1 MSRSTPDTDAAR
13 HANRPAAKGPG
24 NRAASSA
31 TLVDFLGH
39 VDVLAG
45 VPTELREELAAD
57 AVPVELSAGEWLF
70 RAGDPGSSAYVVRTG
85 RLEVIAESG
94 VVIGEVKRGG
104 VIGELALLR
113 EEARAASV
121 RARRDTELFE
131 LNGETFVRLL
141 REVPEFAVSLTRE
154 LAGQLAATRP
164 IAPPR
169 ASPVTIAVVAL
180 DSGAPARQ
188 VTARLAEGL
197 SRYGS
202 LAHLDD
208 SDADRPSG
216 DLPAIL
222 ESAERAHDRVLLEG
236 HGHLPDDPWN
246 GFCLREADLVVGIGS
261 GRPDTAWLGHAAE
274 LQGCELL
281 VAGGLLPEDIL
292 GYVRSRVRS
301 TSGRALPSCSRPPTR
316 SRADLPAGR
325 WDWCSRV
332 AEPGH
337 SRTSAS
343 SRCSATRA
351 CASTA
356 SRASAWGASWPERW
370 RWVSSWKS
378 IYERFVRHFVA
389 ENPSNDYTLPAVA
402 VLRGRKTQRILEE
415 VMGETHIDQLPKS
428 FFCLSCDLVARK
440 PVVHR
445 TGLLREAIYASLAI
459 PGVFPPVAPGDGRL
473 LVDGGVLDN
482 LPVETMSRAHEGP
495 VIASDVT
502 AHDGRWAQSRRSGP
516 AKLNRLMVRALTGTN
531 QVLPR
536 LGETLLRT
544 FTLGSADTHA
554 AARAHAD
561 LVVVPPVG
569 GVGLM
574 DWKQLPQLR
583 EAGRAA
589 ARAVLEE
596 SPETVA
602 AWTA

>member
-1 MSRSTPDTDAAR
+1 MAR
-13 HANRPAAKGPG
+13 LVPARPG
-24 NRAASSA
+24 NGASSTA
-31 TLVDFLGH
+31 TLADFLGH

-45 VPTELREELAAD
+45 VPTELREELAAGAD
-57 AVPVELSAGEWLF
+57 PIELSAGEWLF

-131 LNGETFVRLL
+131 LNGETFARLL
-141 REVPEFAVSLTRE
+141 RDVPEFAVSLTRE

-188 VTARLAEGL
+188 ITARLAEGL
-197 SRYGS
+197 GRYGS
-202 LAHLDD
+202 LAHLGD
-208 SDADRPSG
+208 SEADRPSG
-216 DLPAIL
+216 DLPTML
-222 ESAERAHDRVLLEG
+222 ESAERSHDRVLLEG
-236 HGHLPDDPWN
+236 RGRLPDDAWN

-261 GRPDTAWLGHAAE
+261 GRPDAAWLGHAAE

-281 VAGGLLPEDIL
+281 VAGGLLPEDVL
-292 GYVRSRVRS
+292 ETLQPREVHVRPSVDMLLE
-301 TSGRALPSCSRPPTR
+301 TTDALARR
-316 SRADLPAGR
+316 LAGR
-325 WDWCSRV
+325 SLGLVLSGGGARAFAHLGVVEVLRDAGLRFDRFAGVSLGSIV
-332 AEPGH
+332 A
-337 SRTSAS
+337 
-343 SRCSATRA
+343 
-351 CASTA
+351 
-356 SRASAWGASWPERW
+356 GAMAMGFELEA
-370 RWVSSWKS
+370 
-378 IYERFVRHFVA
+378 IYERFVQHFVA

-402 VLRGRKTQRILEE
+402 VLRGRKTQRILKE
-415 VMGETHIDQLPKS
+415 VMGETHIEELPKS

-440 PVVHR
+440 SVIHR

-495 VIASDVT
+495 VVASDVT

-516 AKLNRLMVRALTGTN
+516 AKLNRLLVRTLTGTD

-544 FTLGSADTHA
+544 FTLGSADTA
-554 AARAHAD
+554 AAALAHAD
-561 LVVVPPVG
+561 LVVRPPVG

-574 DWKQLPQLR
+574 DWKQLPRLR

-596 SPETVA
+596 SPEAVA